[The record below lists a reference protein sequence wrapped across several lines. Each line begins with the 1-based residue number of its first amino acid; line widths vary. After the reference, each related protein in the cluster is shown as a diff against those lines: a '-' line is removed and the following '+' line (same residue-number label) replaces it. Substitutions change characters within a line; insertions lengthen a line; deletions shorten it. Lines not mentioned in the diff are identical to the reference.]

1 MNPNPN
7 PALTTANAAQVAVVL
22 KRADAAE
29 YRLQLALADAEHERE
44 WAAKQME
51 DSKAQL
57 DDVQYQ
63 LQVRSYT
70 ERTRLLSIDSR
81 G

>member
-1 MNPNPN
+1 V
-7 PALTTANAAQVAVVL
+7 TSQVAVVL
-22 KRADAAE
+22 KRADATE
-29 YRLQLALADAEHERE
+29 YRLQLALADAEHARE

-63 LQVRSYT
+63 LQV
-70 ERTRLLSIDSR
+70 
-81 G
+81 